1 MKIKKFRPLFT
12 CVITTMNKYEKSK
25 ILTPSTIM
33 KLDQLEGKVKEYQTV
48 LAVGDSVRGINVGD
62 VVLIDPIRYAVRKH
76 KEGSLKDGVITDN
89 PITEYI
95 LPTIEIDGKECLKI
109 QDRDIEGVI
118 EELIDC

>member
-1 MKIKKFRPLFT
+1 MKIKKFKPMFT
-12 CVITTMNKYEKSK
+12 TVITTMDKYEKSK
-25 ILTPSTIM
+25 VLTPSTIM
-33 KLDQLEGKVKEYQTV
+33 KLDKLEGKVKEYQKV

-89 PITEYI
+89 PITEYV
-95 LPTIEIDGKECLKI
+95 LPTMEIDGKECLKL

-118 EELIDC
+118 EEFVD